1 MLILRKGC
9 QVPFPEMLVEG
20 YEYNAPCFTANVN
33 ADKIKAILEHFV
45 AIHNEL
51 LFFIL
56 ELPSNQVNETEIY
69 PGEVAV
75 FHKDI
80 YYIDGCTQEQ
90 CLILLEK
97 IANLMI
103 NDGSCA
109 FGFGCHQTQD
119 EIMVGKYNV
128 ISLFTHQEYVYDGF
142 FEQYGIY
149 RTEKLLTAWDTF
161 SQDFPGRSVR
171 VDTDN
176 KSVYDIPEMLADW
189 GIYFVERREM

>member
-20 YEYNAPCFTANVN
+20 CEYNTPCFTANVN
-33 ADKIKAILEHFV
+33 ADKIKPILEHYI
-45 AIHNEL
+45 AIQNGL

-56 ELPSNQVNETEIY
+56 ELPSNQADETEIH
-69 PGEVAV
+69 PGKVAA

-97 IANLMI
+97 IVNLMI

-128 ISLFTHQEYVYDGF
+128 ISLFTHQEDVYAGF
-142 FEQYGIY
+142 FEKHGIY

-161 SQDFPGRSVR
+161 SQGFPGRSVR

-189 GIYFVERREM
+189 GIYFAERREM